1 LPGQSSSGISAGSI
15 AWAESPTTSSNQ
27 SKRMHVPKLL
37 YDCTNGLCGTMSDV
51 KLRLLRSVDADP
63 PDVNELMRRVG
74 KGDEAAFGA
83 LYDELSAMVHGVA
96 LRVVRNP
103 AIAEE
108 VAQEAFVEMWRVA
121 TRFDADKGSV
131 HGWASTIAHRK
142 AVDRVRSEQAR
153 TDREDRDHTHDPKP
167 ATDTVVETIELAEE
181 RSEVRVALESL
192 TEVQR
197 EAVTLAYFG
206 GNTYREVAAL
216 LETPEGTVKTR
227 IRDGLIK
234 MRDQLGSIQ

>member
-1 LPGQSSSGISAGSI
+1 
-15 AWAESPTTSSNQ
+15 
-27 SKRMHVPKLL
+27 M
-37 YDCTNGLCGTMSDV
+37 YDCAIGPCGTMSEMR
-51 KLRLLRSVDADP
+51 LRLLRSVGDAGP
-63 PDVNELMRRVG
+63 PDVDELMRRVG
-74 KGDEAAFGA
+74 KGDEAAFGL
-83 LYDELSAMVHGVA
+83 LYDELSAMIYGVA

-121 TRFDADKGSV
+121 TRFDTERGSV

-153 TDREDRDHTHDPKP
+153 TDREDRDHIQDRQT
-167 ATDTVVETIELAEE
+167 AADTVTETIERAEE
-181 RSEVRVALESL
+181 RSEVRDALDSL

-216 LETPEGTVKTR
+216 LDTPEGTVKTR

-234 MRDQLGSIQ
+234 MRDQLGSTQ

>member
-1 LPGQSSSGISAGSI
+1 
-15 AWAESPTTSSNQ
+15 
-27 SKRMHVPKLL
+27 M
-37 YDCTNGLCGTMSDV
+37 
-51 KLRLLRSVDADP
+51 KLRLLRSVSVDSP
-63 PDVNELMRRVG
+63 PDLDALMHQVG
-74 KGDEAAFGA
+74 KGDEASFGL
-83 LYDELSAMVHGVA
+83 LYDHLSSMVYGVA

-121 TRFDADKGSV
+121 TRFDGTKGSV

-153 TDREDRDHTHDPKP
+153 SNREDRDHMQDHQASIDIV
-167 ATDTVVETIELAEE
+167 AETIERAEN
-181 RSEVRVALESL
+181 RSEVLIALETL
-192 TEVQR
+192 TEAQR

-216 LETPEGTVKTR
+216 LDTPEGTVKTR
-227 IRDGLIK
+227 FETV
-234 MRDQLGSIQ
+234 

>member
-1 LPGQSSSGISAGSI
+1 
-15 AWAESPTTSSNQ
+15 
-27 SKRMHVPKLL
+27 
-37 YDCTNGLCGTMSDV
+37 MSEM
-51 KLRLLRSVDADP
+51 KLRLLRSVSDDGP
-63 PDVNELMRRVG
+63 PDLASVMRRVA
-74 KGDEAAFGA
+74 KGDEDAFA
-83 LYDELSAMVHGVA
+83 ELYDQISSMVYGVA

-103 AIAEE
+103 AMAEE

-121 TRFDADKGSV
+121 TRFDAGRGSV

-153 TDREDRDHTHDPKP
+153 TDREDKDHIRDRETT
-167 ATDTVVETIELAEE
+167 ADTVVETIERAED
-181 RSEVRVALESL
+181 RSEVHAALETL
-192 TEVQR
+192 TEAQR

-216 LETPEGTVKTR
+216 LDTPEGTIKTR

>member
-1 LPGQSSSGISAGSI
+1 MQA
-15 AWAESPTTSSNQ
+15 
-27 SKRMHVPKLL
+27 PKHL
-37 YDCTNGLCGTMSDV
+37 YDGTIGLCGTMSDV

-74 KGDEAAFGA
+74 KGDESAFGA
-83 LYDELSAMVHGVA
+83 LYDELSAMVHGVV

-121 TRFDADKGSV
+121 TRFDADRGSV

-167 ATDTVVETIELAEE
+167 STDTVVETIERAED
-181 RSEVRVALESL
+181 RSEVHAALESL

-216 LETPEGTVKTR
+216 LDTPEGTVKTR

>member
-1 LPGQSSSGISAGSI
+1 
-15 AWAESPTTSSNQ
+15 
-27 SKRMHVPKLL
+27 
-37 YDCTNGLCGTMSDV
+37 MSEM
-51 KLRLLRSVDADP
+51 KLRLLRSVGDDGS
-63 PDVNELMRRVG
+63 PDVNALMQRVT
-74 KGDEAAFGA
+74 KGDEAAFGL
-83 LYDELSAMVHGVA
+83 LYDELSSMVYGVA
-96 LRVVRNP
+96 VRVVRNP

-121 TRFDADKGSV
+121 TRFDTKRGSV

-153 TDREDRDHTHDPKP
+153 TDREDRDHVRDREVV
-167 ATDTVVETIELAEE
+167 ADTVVETIERAED
-181 RSEVRVALESL
+181 RSEVREALDSL
-192 TEVQR
+192 TEAQR

-216 LETPEGTVKTR
+216 LDTPEGTVKTR

-234 MRDQLGSIQ
+234 MRDQLGSFQ